1 MQPLYITSM
10 DTRDKNRL
18 EIYLFCMKKLILI
31 NNVIYILLFYNFNL
45 KLMNILQVRIRIHVA
60 HGLTFTHKN
69 IDCFGL
75 LRMTNLKV
83 QRFIKRNVK
92 SFFLLTI

>member
-45 KLMNILQVRIRIHVA
+45 KLMNILQVRI
-60 HGLTFTHKN
+60 
-69 IDCFGL
+69 
-75 LRMTNLKV
+75 
-83 QRFIKRNVK
+83 
-92 SFFLLTI
+92 